1 MSNDD
6 KKSPVDS
13 FFDLVDS
20 AIDTLDKNLPPKYSD
35 TDSEYID
42 AGEVKVTWGLSEG
55 ATPSSG
61 WHLFDGV
68 TNITLCGEDI
78 PRLRA
83 RHFNLPTPGFYAC
96 CSLCLRRMQDAF
108 EKQ

>member
-1 MSNDD
+1 MSSD
-6 KKSPVDS
+6 KNPVDS
-13 FFDLVDS
+13 FFDFVDS
-20 AIDTLDKNLPPKYSD
+20 AIDTLDKNLPAKS
-35 TDSEYID
+35 SEEKDYID

-68 TNITLCGEDI
+68 SSITLCGEEI

-83 RHFNLPTPGFYAC
+83 RHFNLPSPGFYAC
-96 CSLCLRRMQDAF
+96 CSLCLRKMQDAF